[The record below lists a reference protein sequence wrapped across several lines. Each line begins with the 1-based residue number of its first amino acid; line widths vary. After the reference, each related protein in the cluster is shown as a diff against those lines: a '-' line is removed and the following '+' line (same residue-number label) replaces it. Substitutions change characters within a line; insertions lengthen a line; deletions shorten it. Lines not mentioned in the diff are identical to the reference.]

1 MLTKR
6 FQSHRWE
13 NVAKIDCVGAFH
25 LMWIGRE
32 RNKYIYW
39 GKKKTK
45 SVYFKE
51 GWGSTKMNEL
61 NPIMLARTF
70 EATEKKK
77 WNNIMGY
84 YCRLCVLQRHSKF
97 NEVKSRILMT
107 RKFDVTSF
115 ETLVIWGGVWERNHK
130 IRKKSLMNEKQE
142 STRHE
147 WM

>member
-1 MLTKR
+1 MG
-6 FQSHRWE
+6 E
-13 NVAKIDCVGAFH
+13 
-25 LMWIGRE
+25 
-32 RNKYIYW
+32 
-39 GKKKTK
+39 KKTK

-115 ETLVIWGGVWERNHK
+115 ETLVI
-130 IRKKSLMNEKQE
+130 
-142 STRHE
+142 
-147 WM
+147 